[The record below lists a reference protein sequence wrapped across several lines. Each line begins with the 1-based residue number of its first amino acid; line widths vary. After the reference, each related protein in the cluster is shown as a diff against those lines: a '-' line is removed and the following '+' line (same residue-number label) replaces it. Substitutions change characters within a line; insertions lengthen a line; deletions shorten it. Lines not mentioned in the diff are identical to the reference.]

1 MELII
6 SAGIGYGLGCLSSA
20 AFISKVKQKD
30 LREHGTG
37 NLGATNTMLTFGLR
51 YGIFV
56 MVFDAL
62 KAVVAM
68 LLIHQLFPDHP
79 YASLLGGLFAAV
91 GHMFPFYLDFKGGKG
106 LAAFAGTILA
116 YDRGIFVFLFVIC
129 VLLMLITNHTAV
141 VPISSSILFT
151 ILTTLKSKSLSVFI
165 ITSVFSLLLIHRHQD
180 NIMKIFN
187 GNDAD
192 VRGYL
197 KQHIFH

>member
-6 SAGIGYGLGCLSSA
+6 SAGIGYGLGCLNSA

-62 KAVVAM
+62 KAVAAM

-79 YASLLGGLFAAV
+79 YAALLGGLFAAV
-91 GHMFPFYLDFKGGKG
+91 GHMFPFYMDFKGGKG